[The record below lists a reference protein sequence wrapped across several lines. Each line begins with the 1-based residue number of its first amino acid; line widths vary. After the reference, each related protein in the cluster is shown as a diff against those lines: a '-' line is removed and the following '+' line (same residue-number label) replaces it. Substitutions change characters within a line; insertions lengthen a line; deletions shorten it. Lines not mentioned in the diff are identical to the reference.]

1 VTGGNV
7 HDVTQLL
14 TLVDAIG
21 PVRGK
26 RGRPRRRPA
35 VLLADRGYDFD
46 RYRRALRSRGIR
58 PVIARR
64 GAPHGS
70 GLGRHR
76 WVVERTFA
84 WLHQFKRLRIRWEHR
99 ADIHEAFLKLA
110 CCPICWWTLLCCVNW
125 TAGSRGVGR
134 AGGRRSGPGSV

>member
-1 VTGGNV
+1 M
-7 HDVTQLL
+7 
-14 TLVDAIG
+14 
-21 PVRGK
+21 RGK
-26 RGRPRRRPA
+26 RGRPRHRPT
-35 VLLADRGYDFD
+35 VLLADRGYDYD

-64 GAPHGS
+64 GVPHGS

-84 WLHQFKRLRIRWEHR
+84 WLHQHKRLRVRWEYR

-110 CCPICWWTLLCCVNW
+110 CCLIC
-125 TAGSRGVGR
+125 SRFLQP
-134 AGGRRSGPGSV
+134 SFC